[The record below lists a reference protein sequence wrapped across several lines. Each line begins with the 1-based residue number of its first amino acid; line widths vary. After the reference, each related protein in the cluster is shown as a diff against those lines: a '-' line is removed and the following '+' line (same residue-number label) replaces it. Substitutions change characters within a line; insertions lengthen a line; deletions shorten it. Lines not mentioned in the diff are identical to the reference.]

1 MLNVQF
7 FDDPKL
13 KELLP
18 DEMMLM
24 FYLLTNKHIN
34 MVGYGYFDP
43 LYAAADLRMSENL
56 VKTGMKS
63 LQESELIIFDPESQI
78 LYIPG
83 WYSHNRLRSPRS
95 VNYLIDLEKSGSLPK
110 ASPRTALM
118 LYENVYGLIEGNAQ
132 KKAWAPA
139 IEFVSER
146 LEELRFEASVS
157 RSSPND
163 EDVEFC

>member
-1 MLNVQF
+1 MINVQF

-13 KELLP
+13 KELFP

-43 LYAAADLRMSENL
+43 LYAAADLRMSEKV
-56 VKTGMKS
+56 VKTGMES
-63 LQESELIIFDPESQI
+63 LQESDLIIFDPKTQI

-95 VNYLIDLEKSGSLPK
+95 VNYLIELEKSGSLPK
-110 ASPRTALM
+110 ESPRTALV
-118 LYENVYGLIEGNAQ
+118 LYETVYGLIEGNSGKKGWAQ
-132 KKAWAPA
+132 A
-139 IEFVSER
+139 IEFVENR
-146 LEELRFEASVS
+146 MEELRFEISVN
-157 RSSPND
+157 RSTPDD
-163 EDVEFC
+163 EEVDFS